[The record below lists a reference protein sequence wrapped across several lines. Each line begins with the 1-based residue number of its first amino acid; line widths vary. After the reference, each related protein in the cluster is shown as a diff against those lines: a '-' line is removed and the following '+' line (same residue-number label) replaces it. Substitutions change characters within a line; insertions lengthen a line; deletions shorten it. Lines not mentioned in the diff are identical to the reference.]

1 MRILL
6 VEDDPDVSAMLVSSL
21 RLAGYVVDHVGNGA
35 DALWRNGE
43 QPYDTVILDVGLP
56 DRDGLE
62 VCRALRDSGS
72 STPILM
78 LTGRQAVSDRVAGL
92 DAGADDYLAKPFSL
106 DELEARLRAL
116 GRRSERE
123 LVVRHVVGDVEVDP
137 GARAVRRQG
146 QPVPLVGREYALVE
160 LLARSAGRVVSRETL
175 VEQLW
180 DFAADVSPNALDVL
194 VSSVRQKLDRPFG
207 APVLKTVR
215 GAGYVLEDMRSSPG
229 QAQVPLR

>member
-1 MRILL
+1 MKILL

-21 RLAGYVVDHVGNGA
+21 RLAGHVVDHVGTGA
-35 DALWRNGE
+35 DALWRNAE
-43 QPYDTVILDVGLP
+43 QSYDTVILDVGLP
-56 DRDGLE
+56 DRDGFD
-62 VCRALRDSGS
+62 VCRALRDSGTA
-72 STPILM
+72 TPILM

-137 GARAVRRQG
+137 AARTVHRQG
-146 QPVPLVGREYALVE
+146 QVVPLVGREYAMVE
-160 LLARSAGRVVSRETL
+160 LLARSPGRVVSRDTL
-175 VEQLW
+175 VAQLW
-180 DFAADVSPNALDVL
+180 DFAADVSPNTFDVL

-207 APVLKTVR
+207 TSVLRTVR
-215 GAGYVLEDMRSSPG
+215 GAGYVLEDVGAEPE
-229 QAQVPLR
+229 QAQVRLR